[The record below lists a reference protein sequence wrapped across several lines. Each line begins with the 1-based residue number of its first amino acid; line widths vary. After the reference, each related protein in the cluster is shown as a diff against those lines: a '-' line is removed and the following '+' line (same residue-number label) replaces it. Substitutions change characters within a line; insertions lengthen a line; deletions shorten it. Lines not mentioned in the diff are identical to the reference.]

1 VVPQSAARRRGTL
14 VVNLLI
20 LACARRRCMLCQR
33 SWVHALDLRQTAH
46 CGLAA
51 GHVPVIS
58 SAEST
63 GREGCSVAGSTDGR
77 RVMTLSSSRL
87 VRT

>member
-1 VVPQSAARRRGTL
+1 MVPQAAARRGDTL
-14 VVNLLI
+14 VIYLFI
-20 LACARRRCMLCQR
+20 LSCAQAQCTLCQR
-33 SWVHALDLRQTAH
+33 GWAQALDLRQTAH
-46 CGLAA
+46 CALAA

-63 GREGCSVAGSTDGR
+63 GREGCSVAGSTEGR